1 MNLTQLPTEKE
12 LTIQNEKKPL
22 PTSLNVWI
30 ISDDVFFNDP
40 LKLYSAQWSNA
51 HFTFLKFEDYSSRLK
66 TDSNYVKPDLIIID
80 DKSDWMNIST
90 NLKNKISRTL
100 PIILITNKASTE
112 LLRNALKLEIK
123 DVLSIPFDES
133 ELDNLIIKCSE
144 SKSINRKQAKS
155 SIFINAKGG
164 MGASIIS
171 TSIAHI
177 LALDGE
183 LTVLIDP
190 DAQFG
195 SSSGLLSMIPKYI
208 LSDAIKQVNT
218 LDEVAISGILTKHE
232 SGLRFIPNRSDHLY
246 DSINDI
252 DEQSFGDFLSKL
264 KGNFEH
270 IIIDLSRGLEKQ
282 TLPAVAD
289 ADNIFIVIQ
298 QNIPAIKEASIL
310 IKQLKHLFG
319 FNQDKIKIIVN
330 RYSKNIDIS
339 PKEIQKSL
347 HVEDIILVP
356 NDYISVSSSTN
367 LGELL
372 ATHFDKKP
380 IVKTLKDIASV
391 ITNNKT
397 VEENGLKKMFSFFR
411 R

>member
-1 MNLTQLPTEKE
+1 MNTTHITTEKD
-12 LTIQNEKKPL
+12 LTLYNEKKPL
-22 PTSLNVWI
+22 ATSINIWT
-30 ISDDVFFNDP
+30 ISDDDLFIDP
-40 LKLYSAQWSNA
+40 LSYYSEQWSNA
-51 HFTFLKFEDYSSRLK
+51 HFTFLNFEDYCNKLK
-66 TDSNYVKPDLIIID
+66 NQSNYVKPDLVIID
-80 DKSDWMNIST
+80 AKSDWVNISN
-90 NLKNKISRTL
+90 NLKKKISKSL
-100 PIILITNKASTE
+100 PILLITDDTNTE
-112 LLRNALKLEIK
+112 ILRNALKLEIK

-144 SKSINRKQAKS
+144 LKSINRKQAKT

-164 MGASIIS
+164 MGASIIA
-171 TSIAHI
+171 TSISHI

-195 SSSGLLSMIPKYI
+195 SSSGLLSLIPKYI
-208 LSDAIKQVNT
+208 LSDALQQVNT
-218 LDEVAISGILTKHE
+218 LDEIAISGILTKHD

-252 DEQSFGDFLSKL
+252 NEQAFGDFLAKL
-264 KGNFEH
+264 KGSHEH

-289 ADNIFIVIQ
+289 ADNVFIVIQ

-319 FNQDKIKIIVN
+319 FNQEKIKVIVN
-330 RYSKNIDIS
+330 RYSKNIDIN
-339 PKEIQKSL
+339 PDEIKKSL
-347 HVEDIILVP
+347 HISDIILVP

-372 ATHFDKKP
+372 ATHFEKKP
-380 IVKTLKDIASV
+380 IVKTLKEITSI
-391 ITNNKT
+391 ITNKYT
-397 VEENGLKKMFSFFR
+397 VEENGFKKVFSFFR